1 MRTLKEKPI
10 QLFENLSIVLTGFSR
25 AEIVGTGLLQTYF
38 DTVKKE
44 LGKDTFEAILNAIQS
59 IKISNPEHLSDKDS
73 RQITDLMGNIN
84 FKTPVGQI
92 IQLWYLGEW
101 VVGTFNPEN
110 YIISSES
117 YLEGLIWKAI
127 AAHPMGGKQPG
138 YGTWGF
144 PPQTFS
150 SKN

>member
-1 MRTLKEKPI
+1 MKSLKEKPI
-10 QLFENLSIVLTGFSR
+10 NLFENLSIVLTGFSR
-25 AEIVGTGLLQTYF
+25 ADIVGTGLLQTYF

-44 LGKDTFEAILNAIQS
+44 LGKETFEAILNAIQH
-59 IKISNPEHLSDKDS
+59 IKISNAESISKKES
-73 RQITDLMGNIN
+73 RQIADLMSNIN
-84 FKTPVGQI
+84 FKTPIGQI

-110 YIISSES
+110 YIVSSQS